1 MNDFLIIG
9 HGLAGS
15 VLAHKLR
22 ENGHKVTVFDNHK
35 SHSASNVSVGL
46 VNPLIGP
53 KLNPPENIIPCLSEN
68 KLFFASLEKAWG
80 ESFYKSIYLHRI
92 FKTEQQRDLWLKKLN
107 NSVANIFTGSL
118 INSDAWERQKVL
130 APFGS
135 GHTKNAYKLDVKK
148 FLKISKE
155 VLKSSDSWESGCYT
169 NIKKSKK
176 QTVIFCE
183 GFRVIENDLFNNLPF
198 APARGEVIKIK
209 SALKLA
215 LNNGSWHLPTDE
227 KTAQIGSNWDHT
239 NFTCGPT
246 EIGKSEIFKNCS
258 FYNFKN
264 TKVINHLSG
273 VRSGTIDRNP
283 IIGEHEIEKNCFIF
297 NGFGSRGTATIPY
310 YANKLIDLIS
320 HKKPIPQEANLL
332 RFNKNK

>member
-1 MNDFLIIG
+1 MNEFLIIG

-22 ENGHKVTVFDNHK
+22 ANGHKVIVFDNHK
-35 SHSASNVSVGL
+35 PHSASSVSVGL

-68 KLFFASLEKAWG
+68 KLFFSSLEKAWS
-80 ESFYKSIYLHRI
+80 ESFYKSINLHRI
-92 FKTEQQRDLWLKKLN
+92 FKTEQQRNLWVKKLN
-107 NSVANIFTGSL
+107 HSIANIFTGS
-118 INSDAWERQKVL
+118 IISSVAWEKQKVL

-135 GHTKNAYKLDVKK
+135 GITKNAYKLDVKK
-148 FLKISKE
+148 FLKTSKD
-155 VLKSSDSWESGCYT
+155 VLKSADSWESGCYS
-169 NIKKSKK
+169 NFEKSKN
-176 QTVIFCE
+176 QTIIFCE
-183 GFRVIENDLFNNLPF
+183 GFRVIENNLFNNLPF

-209 SALKLA
+209 SDLKHA
-215 LNNGSWHLPTDE
+215 LNNGSWHLPNDE
-227 KTAQIGSNWDHT
+227 KMALIGSNWDHT
-239 NFTCGPT
+239 DFSCGPT

-264 TKVINHLSG
+264 NKIINHLSG

-283 IIGEHEIEKNCFIF
+283 IIGEHAIEKNCYIF
-297 NGFGSRGTATIPY
+297 NGFGSRGTTTISY
-310 YANKLIDLIS
+310 YANKLIDLFS

-332 RFNKNK
+332 RFYKNK